1 MDIHRPKPV
10 HGWRE
15 FLKEVGII
23 VLGVAIALAGEQA
36 VEALHWRHQVTDAR
50 EAVDK
55 EVVDNIRGIL
65 ARQQQIG
72 CADRRLDEVR
82 ILLSDQLAG
91 RSLRPHRALVKPTH
105 WSKPTTA
112 WDTAQASQAAAHM
125 PLEVRLAYAD
135 AYDMFATYSYL
146 DEKDRAAWWTL
157 TRLNDP
163 ALLGPGD
170 WGALREAYGAART
183 SNQVMRELSAPAHT
197 TAARLGLK
205 GLTPMP
211 DPIPGRSPCTPMFET
226 AAAAPQRAGDAVARP
241 R

>member
-1 MDIHRPKPV
+1 MDIHKPKPI

-15 FLKEVGII
+15 FAKEVGII

-36 VEALHWRHQVTDAR
+36 VEALHWRHQVADAR

-65 ARQQQIG
+65 TRQQQID

-82 ILLSDQLAG
+82 ILLTDQLAG
-91 RSLRPHRALVKPTH
+91 RSLPPHGALVKPTH

-112 WDTAQASQAAAHM
+112 WDTAKASQAAAHM
-125 PLEVRLAYAD
+125 PLQARLAYAD
-135 AYDMFATYSYL
+135 AYDMFQTFTYL
-146 DEKDRAAWWTL
+146 DEKDRTAWWTL
-157 TRLNDP
+157 ARLNDP

-183 SNQVMRELSAPAHT
+183 TNQNMRELSGPSHA
-197 TAARLGLK
+197 TAARLGLN

-211 DPIPGRSPCTPMFET
+211 DPIRGRSPCTPMFAT
-226 AAAAPQRAGDAVARP
+226 VAGPQPAGDAATRP